1 MGKYLLSAIVFFV
14 AVALPASATDTS
26 SLSAFLATCSSDT
39 KGCKAFT
46 HDAVMSARNAN
57 YGCVPRALSTEDAGG
72 QLLDWLKGP
81 ASSNPKLEKM
91 SLDDVMWEGVDA
103 LWPCKGK

>member
-1 MGKYLLSAIVFFV
+1 MGKYLLAALVFSVVV
-14 AVALPASATDTS
+14 AMPVSATDTS
-26 SLSAFLATCSSDT
+26 SLSAFLSTCSSDA

-46 HDAVMSARNAN
+46 HDAVMSAKNAN

-81 ASSNPKLEKM
+81 ASGNPKFEKM

-103 LWPCKGK
+103 LWPCKAK